1 MNKSELILNVAEA
14 TGFTRKNVEAGLN
27 AAIDAI
33 TQALAKEEK
42 VQIVGFGSFETKTRA
57 ERMGRNPQT
66 GKEVKI
72 PAAKVPAFKA
82 GKALKDAVDK

>member
-1 MNKSELILNVAEA
+1 MNKTELILSISET
-14 TGFTRKNVEAGLN
+14 TGFSRKNVEAGLN

-42 VQIVGFGSFETKTRA
+42 VQIVGFGAFETKTRA
-57 ERMGRNPQT
+57 ARTGRNPRS
-66 GKEVKI
+66 GEEVKI
-72 PAAKVPAFKA
+72 PAAKVPGFKA